1 MRVKLAK
8 QAENKQPHKYKLL
21 ITALVLGIL
30 AVIIG
35 ASFTGVCAISVGGE
49 IIAYGE
55 NKKQV
60 DKIINRLTSEKSQ
73 VLGQEVTV
81 GKDLELKTTKS
92 SKEPLN
98 EQELYAVLAGK
109 VDFVTRGVLVK
120 IKGSPELQFKN
131 RATADSFFQKLKE
144 RYRTGAN
151 CEVSIAEK
159 TEIIEQ
165 EININELDTIERAL
179 QLAQQGKDKPIRHIV
194 QENDTLWDLAVTY
207 DTSVEELMR
216 LNPETSENL
225 QLGQE
230 IITSGYAPLLTV
242 ISEFELT
249 QEEKIPFE
257 TEYINDSSLP
267 RGTSKTIR
275 QGEPG
280 IKKVTYRVTA
290 QNGKITEKKIVTEDV
305 IKEPQAGIVNRGT
318 KFVLSFRGGGAL
330 VWPASGSVTS
340 RLGPR
345 WGRSHTGIDIDA
357 GYGSQVWAAGPGRVV
372 SAGWN
377 GGYGQMV
384 AISHGNNVVTRYA
397 HLSSINV
404 KAGQTVDSRQ
414 FIGRVGTSGNT
425 TGPNLHFEVLINGA
439 QKNPLNYL

>member
-1 MRVKLAK
+1 
-8 QAENKQPHKYKLL
+8 
-21 ITALVLGIL
+21 
-30 AVIIG
+30 
-35 ASFTGVCAISVGGE
+35 
-49 IIAYGE
+49 
-55 NKKQV
+55 
-60 DKIINRLTSEKSQ
+60 
-73 VLGQEVTV
+73 
-81 GKDLELKTTKS
+81 
-92 SKEPLN
+92 LN
-98 EQELYAVLAGK
+98 EQELYSILAGK

-120 IKGSPELQFKN
+120 INGSPEIQFKS
-131 RATADSFFQKLKE
+131 RATADSFFQKLKDK
-144 RYRTGAN
+144 YRTGAN
-151 CEVSIAEK
+151 CEVSVVEK

-165 EININELDTIERAL
+165 EINIKELDTIERAL
-179 QLAQQGKDKPIRHIV
+179 QLAQQG
-194 QENDTLWDLAVTY
+194 
-207 DTSVEELMR
+207 
-216 LNPETSENL
+216 
-225 QLGQE
+225 QE

-242 ISEFELT
+242 TSNYELI
-249 QEEKIPFE
+249 QEEKIPFK

-267 RGTSKTIR
+267 RGTSKTIQ

-280 IKKVTYRVTA
+280 LKKVSYRVTA
-290 QNGKITEKKIVTEDV
+290 QNGKITEKKIVTEYV

-318 KFVLSFRGGGAL
+318 KFVLSSRSGGGL

-340 RLGPR
+340 RFGPR
-345 WGRSHTGIDIDA
+345 WGRSHTGIDIGA

-377 GGYGQMV
+377 SGYGQMV

-404 KAGQTVDSRQ
+404 KAGQAVDSRQ